1 MCTRI
6 YSYRYVY
13 VQRTKSF
20 EGWTKNLL
28 KKEQSLFSFRSNF
41 ISKSFFFILKVSEK
55 KITLEKTWVFL
66 NNLPPKFNK
75 SFSLPLHVYFNC
87 FRLWSCHISVFH
99 GNLKST
105 FREWWRSCIK
115 NTLFE
120 NEKKKSLDSLEHKHH
135 IISCKH

>member
-1 MCTRI
+1 MCMFKGQNPSKVEQKIFSKRSKVYFHSVVI
-6 YSYRYVY
+6 LYRKV
-13 VQRTKSF
+13 
-20 EGWTKNLL
+20 
-28 KKEQSLFSFRSNF
+28 
-41 ISKSFFFILKVSEK
+41 FFILKVSEK